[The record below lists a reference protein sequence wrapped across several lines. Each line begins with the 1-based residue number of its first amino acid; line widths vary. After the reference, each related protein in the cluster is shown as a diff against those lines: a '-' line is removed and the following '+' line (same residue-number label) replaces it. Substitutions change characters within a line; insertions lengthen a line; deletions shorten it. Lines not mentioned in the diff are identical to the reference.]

1 MWRKS
6 VVALF
11 VISIVVF
18 LTDRTADAEQR
29 LDIQAGK
36 GVIAKRADENYFM
49 MVSYRPE
56 WLQRDL
62 KLHYGTFFRK
72 QDGRV
77 VNLVGIDTYIN
88 AYVPQE
94 GRPSPFIQVGFG
106 LSMFDKKTENLG
118 SQGELHLFFKI
129 GAVKGNQH
137 YSFAVEHF
145 SNGGATENNIGEN
158 FITAS
163 WGILAF

>member
-6 VVALF
+6 IVALF
-11 VISIVVF
+11 VVAITVF
-18 LTDRTADAEQR
+18 LTNRTASAEQQAE
-29 LDIQAGK
+29 IQFGK
-36 GVIAKRADENYFM
+36 GVVGKRADENYFGM
-49 MVSYRPE
+49 LSYRPE
-56 WLQRDL
+56 WLQRDY

-77 VNLVGIDTYIN
+77 VNLVGVDTYIN

-94 GRPSPFIQVGFG
+94 KKPSPFIQVGFG

-129 GAVKGNQH
+129 GAVKGNQ
-137 YSFAVEHF
+137 YWAFAVDHW
-145 SNGGATENNIGEN
+145 SNGGITKNNQGEN
-158 FITAS
+158 FITVA